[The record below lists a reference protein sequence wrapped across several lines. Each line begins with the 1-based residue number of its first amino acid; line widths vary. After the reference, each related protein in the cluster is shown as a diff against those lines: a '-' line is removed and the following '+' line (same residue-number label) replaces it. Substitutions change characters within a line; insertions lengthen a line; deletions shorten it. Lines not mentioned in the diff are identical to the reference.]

1 MKKALAMV
9 LSLVMAFGL
18 TMTFASCGGG
28 DNDDGKRG
36 EVSEND
42 TFAGSLSEESF
53 DTDKEAVE
61 AFLKTE
67 ISGQAA
73 EAELVKYE
81 KSGELSEEEIGEL
94 NTGDILAE
102 GDKIESAQ
110 IVEVSYKKN
119 MTANTAKQTA
129 AEEEEYFTFTIY
141 VIAITPYGVTK
152 TAYHYYVPKSKIGD
166 DLTKSYFDDVLNPE
180 KYVNCTQEYQQKGT
194 VTYGPMSIE
203 IEQNFY
209 IMVANDK
216 ATLHTHTLDGFS
228 ESGLGY
234 QDQYG
239 YFEQGEKLRVWRS
252 SDGVNY
258 QSAVVNPFIS
268 MGVTDISSFAAINL
282 PKIDY
287 SYYEKT
293 DYGFKIQDE
302 FIEKYAKLS
311 LSSYSDDCEVDVEFK
326 IYVEDGRVVKMTA
339 VSDVSESGVH
349 ISHNE
354 ENLVFKDFGTTTVTR
369 PAGVTD

>member
-1 MKKALAMV
+1 
-9 LSLVMAFGL
+9 
-18 TMTFASCGGG
+18 
-28 DNDDGKRG
+28 
-36 EVSEND
+36 
-42 TFAGSLSEESF
+42 
-53 DTDKEAVE
+53 
-61 AFLKTE
+61 
-67 ISGQAA
+67 
-73 EAELVKYE
+73 
-81 KSGELSEEEIGEL
+81 
-94 NTGDILAE
+94 
-102 GDKIESAQ
+102 
-110 IVEVSYKKN
+110 
-119 MTANTAKQTA
+119 
-129 AEEEEYFTFTIY
+129 
-141 VIAITPYGVTK
+141 
-152 TAYHYYVPKSKIGD
+152 
-166 DLTKSYFDDVLNPE
+166 
-180 KYVNCTQEYQQKGT
+180 
-194 VTYGPMSIE
+194 MSIE

-228 ESGLGY
+228 GSGLGY